1 MLVSRLFERLQQQLS
16 DESSA
21 YWDFIHEVAISQKD
35 LQGLELA
42 RSYSILRLGMALQN
56 WQETGLGA
64 SDVIVL
70 MRQVIRSYERRLE
83 VPRATWQK
91 LSKHSYQSG
100 LLSMEVEDT
109 MRVQIV
115 ANDWQ
120 SDWLSGAKAIDRLQ
134 KRRNDRPSPG
144 DGLLYAMTDG
154 KFYQYQSQAQQIA
167 VHTALFAEPGSTVL
181 VMLPTGS
188 GKSLTALLAAWLTT
202 QDSGGTTLVVVP
214 TVALALDQEQKARG
228 YFEEKVLDPDYLPC
242 SWTGH
247 TPPER
252 RQQILQGLRTGRLP
266 ILYLSP
272 EALMQS
278 SLFTTCLEAAEHG
291 MIRHLV
297 IDEAHIVDSWGAG
310 FRTDFQFLAS
320 YRTQLLTRSAGQ
332 LRTLLLSATVKPSTA
347 RLLKQLFGRGGRFY
361 EVSANRLRPEP
372 SYWFSFSEDRLTRE
386 SRVLE
391 ALRYLPR
398 PLILYVSTLYD
409 ASRWQKLIRGLDFR
423 RVDTFTGKTKEDDRQ
438 KLIQDWNNSKI
449 DIMVATSAFGMGVD
463 KSDVRTIVHACLP
476 ENIER
481 FYQEIG
487 RAGRDGYSSVSLL
500 CTTANDYQVA
510 ESLIRDA
517 RITTEKAIKRWEG
530 MRQTASFPVVE
541 RNDLIVV
548 DTNAPPA
555 GSPDMHRSKA
565 NRSWNEHTLLL
576 MQRAGLLRISDT
588 RESMGSDASQI
599 DTLGSIQTD
608 TLQIQLLQPTITAY
622 SDSELSCRL
631 EVVRNQEREEVE
643 AALEQMKHVVQ
654 EYTEHSYHDCLAHHL
669 VKLYSDCSPACGG
682 CPYCR
687 ANGIAPYEGPLVA
700 EMEQIP
706 ETFTP
711 EQFNGELRL
720 LMGGK
725 AVMNVTWDATDD
737 VVSLKKRFW
746 HLLTDLIW
754 AGMQQFLLPDDL
766 LADQQWARELCRR
779 IAAKGPIPHR
789 ILAHGEVLDGTPFY
803 TLPTVIMY
811 PFLDAEADVFHRRV
825 RPLLKPW
832 SKQRIPLL
840 HIVRRSLFLE
850 SESGYFMDRMDGKT
864 ETLPRMQALL
874 TQWQEPK
881 FF

>member
-1 MLVSRLFERLQQQLS
+1 MSRFFERLQQQLCA
-16 DESSA
+16 EPSA
-21 YWDFIHEVAISQKD
+21 YWDFIHDVVISQKD
-35 LQGLELA
+35 LQGLELV
-42 RSYSILRLGMALQN
+42 RSYGILRLGMALQH

-83 VPRATWQK
+83 IPRTMWQK
-91 LSKHSYQSG
+91 LSKYSYQSG
-100 LLSMEVEDT
+100 LLSIDVEDT
-109 MRVQIV
+109 PRVQIV
-115 ANDWQ
+115 ADDWCPR
-120 SDWLSGAKAIDRLQ
+120 WLSGTKTIDRLQ
-134 KRRNDRPSPG
+134 KRRNDQPSPG
-144 DGLLYAMTDG
+144 DGLLFAMTNG
-154 KFYQYQSQAQQIA
+154 RFYQYQSQAQQIA

-188 GKSLTALLAAWLTT
+188 GKSLAALLAAWLST

-214 TVALALDQEQKARG
+214 TVALALDQEQKARS
-228 YFEEKVLDPDYLPC
+228 YFEENVPDSDYLPC
-242 SWTGH
+242 SWTGQ
-247 TPPER
+247 TPPETR
-252 RQQILQGLRTGRLP
+252 EQILQSIRNGRLP

-278 SLFTTCLEAAEHG
+278 SLYTICLEAAEHG
-291 MIRHLV
+291 MIKHLV

-332 LRTLLLSATVKPSTA
+332 LRSLLLSATIKPSTA

-372 SYWFSFSEDRLTRE
+372 SYWFSFSQYRQTRE

-398 PLILYVSTLYD
+398 PLILYVSTLDD
-409 ASRWQKLIRGLDFR
+409 ASHWRKLLSGLDFR
-423 RVDTFTGKTKEDDRQ
+423 RVAMFTGNTNDDDRL
-438 KLIQDWNNSKI
+438 KLIRDWNSSKI

-463 KSDVRTIVHACLP
+463 KSDVRAIVHACLP

-481 FYQEIG
+481 FYQEVG

-500 CTTANDYQVA
+500 CTTVNDYLVA
-510 ESLIRDA
+510 ESLIRGA

-541 RNDLIVV
+541 RNDLVVV

-555 GSPDMHRSKA
+555 ESPDMRRSKA

-576 MQRAGLLRISDT
+576 MQRAGLLRITDT
-588 RESMGSDASQI
+588 REDMRSDVGQI
-599 DTLGSIQTD
+599 DTFGSIRTD

-622 SDSELSCRL
+622 SDSELSSRL

-643 AALEQMKHVVQ
+643 AALEQMKRVVQ
-654 EYTEHSYHDCLAHHL
+654 EYTEQPFHDCLAHHL
-669 VKLYSDCSPACGG
+669 IELYSGCSPACGG

-706 ETFTP
+706 ETFTS
-711 EQFNGELRL
+711 EHLNGELQL
-720 LMGGK
+720 LMGRK
-725 AVMNVTWDATDD
+725 AVMNVTWDATED
-737 VVSLKKRFW
+737 VASLKIQFL

-754 AGMQQFLLPDDL
+754 AGMQQLLLPDDL
-766 LADQQWARELCRR
+766 LADQQWAHELCRQT
-779 IAAKGPIPHR
+779 AAKKPIPHR
-789 ILAHGEVLDGTPFY
+789 ILAHGEVLDGIPFY

-811 PFLDAEADVFHRRV
+811 PALDVEADAFHRRV

-832 SKQRIPLL
+832 SKQCIPLM
-840 HIVRRSLFLE
+840 HIVRRFLFLE
-850 SESGYFMDRMDGKT
+850 CESGYFMDRIDGKT
-864 ETLPRMQALL
+864 ETLPRLQALL
-874 TQWQEPK
+874 AQWQEPQ

>member
-1 MLVSRLFERLQQQLS
+1 MSRLFERLQQKLS
-16 DESSA
+16 AEPSA
-21 YWDFIHEVAISQKD
+21 YWDFIHDVAISQKD
-35 LQGLELA
+35 LQGLELV
-42 RSYSILRLGMALQN
+42 RSYSILRLGMALQH

-83 VPRATWQK
+83 IPRAIWQK
-91 LSKHSYQSG
+91 LSKYSYQSG
-100 LLSMEVEDT
+100 LLSIDVEDT
-109 MRVQIV
+109 TRVQIV
-115 ANDWQ
+115 ANDWCP
-120 SDWLSGAKAIDRLQ
+120 DWLSGVKAIDRLQ

-188 GKSLTALLAAWLTT
+188 GKSLVALLAAWLST

-214 TVALALDQEQKARG
+214 TVALALDQEQKARS
-228 YFEEKVLDPDYLPC
+228 YFEEKAPDSDYLPC

-247 TPPER
+247 TPPETR
-252 RQQILQGLRTGRLP
+252 EQILQGIRNGRLP

-278 SLFTTCLEAAEHG
+278 SLYTTCLEAAEHG

-320 YRTQLLTRSAGQ
+320 YRTQLLTRTAGQ
-332 LRTLLLSATVKPSTA
+332 LRSLLLSATVKPSTE

-372 SYWFSFSEDRLTRE
+372 SYWFSFSQYPYTRE

-398 PLILYVSTLYD
+398 PLILYVSTLDD
-409 ASRWQKLIRGLDFR
+409 ASRWRKLLSGLDFR
-423 RVDTFTGKTKEDDRQ
+423 RVAMFTGKTNDDDRQ
-438 KLIQDWNNSKI
+438 KLIQDWNSSKI

-463 KSDVRTIVHACLP
+463 KGDVRTIVHACLP

-481 FYQEIG
+481 FYQEVG

-500 CTTANDYQVA
+500 CTTVNDYLVA
-510 ESLIRDA
+510 ESLIRGA

-541 RNDLIVV
+541 RNDVMVV

-555 GSPDMHRSKA
+555 ESPDMRRSKA

-576 MQRAGLLRISDT
+576 MQRAGLLRITDT
-588 RESMGSDASQI
+588 REDIGSDVGHI
-599 DTLGSIQTD
+599 DTFGSIRTD

-622 SDSELSCRL
+622 SDSELSSRL

-643 AALEQMKHVVQ
+643 AALEQMKRVVQ
-654 EYTEHSYHDCLAHHL
+654 EYIEQPFHDCLAHHL
-669 VKLYSDCSPACGG
+669 IELYSDCSPACGG

-711 EQFNGELRL
+711 EHFNGELQL
-720 LMGGK
+720 LMGRK
-725 AVMNVTWDATDD
+725 AVMNVTWDATEDIA
-737 VVSLKKRFW
+737 SLKIQFL

-754 AGMQQFLLPDDL
+754 AGMQQLLLPDDL
-766 LADQQWARELCRR
+766 LADQQWAHELCRQ
-779 IAAKGPIPHR
+779 IAAKKPIPHR
-789 ILAHGEVLDGTPFY
+789 ILAHGEVFDGTPFY

-811 PFLDAEADVFHRRV
+811 PSLDVEADAFHRRV

-832 SKQRIPLL
+832 GKQRISLI
-840 HIVRRSLFLE
+840 HIVRRFLFLE
-850 SESGYFMDRMDGKT
+850 CESGYFMDRIDGKT
-864 ETLPRMQALL
+864 ETLPRLQSLL